1 MRILCAV
8 VRKQLTIFFLI
19 SYKQTQRMSD
29 TKLLTKVSEA
39 SQSKKG
45 FRVDLKSFFF
55 FSFGQRKDQ
64 R

>member
-1 MRILCAV
+1 
-8 VRKQLTIFFLI
+8 
-19 SYKQTQRMSD
+19 MSD

-55 FSFGQRKDQ
+55 FFFWTEKRPEIV
-64 R
+64 

>member
-1 MRILCAV
+1 
-8 VRKQLTIFFLI
+8 
-19 SYKQTQRMSD
+19 MSD

-55 FSFGQRKDQ
+55 FLLDREKTRDSLKD
-64 R
+64 